1 MPKVNV
7 PEAVRSLVLEEIA
20 SVNTALPVV
29 VLEYVPSQ
37 CTVTVKPLL
46 NKEYA
51 DGAIGEAPTL
61 FDLPVIFPSA
71 GGGLISFPIKQG
83 DTGLAIFC
91 QRSIDDWTYGDG
103 STVTPKSKQMH
114 ALNDG
119 VFIPGLYTVNTHL
132 SPDPDNVQIKFSG
145 STITIKTDGVVEI
158 DAPTVI
164 VNGDAIV
171 NGNATVNGDVE
182 VDGNIECSGEGNFV
196 GGVKKN
202 NVPYNH
208 P

>member
-1 MPKVNV
+1 MSKVNI
-7 PEAVRSLVLEEIA
+7 PEAVRSLVLEEMA
-20 SVNTALPVV
+20 GTLTSLPVV
-29 VLEYVPSQ
+29 VLAYDAGQ
-37 CTVTVKPLL
+37 CTVTVATLI
-46 NKEYA
+46 NKEYS
-51 DGAIGEAPTL
+51 DGAIGTPPTL
-61 FDLPVIFPSA
+61 YDLPVIFPSA

-83 DTGLAIFC
+83 DTGLAVFC
-91 QRSIDDWTYGDG
+91 SKSIDEWVYGDG
-103 STVTPKSKQMH
+103 SAVTPASKRSNS
-114 ALNDG
+114 LNDG
-119 VFIPGLYTVNTHL
+119 VFFPGLYTVNTHL
-132 SPDPDNVQIKFSG
+132 SPDPDNVQIKFAG

-158 DAPTVI
+158 NAPTVI
-164 VNGDAIV
+164 VNGDAVV

>member
-20 SVNTALPVV
+20 SVNTALPAV
-29 VLEYVPSQ
+29 VLEYTPSQ

-51 DGAIGEAPTL
+51 DGAIGEAPIL

-103 STVTPKSKQMH
+103 SAVTPKSKQMH

-119 VFIPGLYTVNTHL
+119 VFLPGLYTANTHL

-158 DAPTVI
+158 DAPTVRI
-164 VNGDAIV
+164 T
-171 NGNATVNGDVE
+171 GNVSVGGDV
-182 VDGNIECSGEGNFV
+182 VTDAGISLNNHIHGGVVV
-196 GGVKKN
+196 GGAKTL
-202 NVPYNH
+202 VPE
-208 P
+208 

>member
-1 MPKVNV
+1 MPKVNI

-29 VLEYVPSQ
+29 VLEYTPSQ
-37 CTVTVKPLL
+37 CTVTVKPLI

-51 DGAIGEAPTL
+51 DGAIGEPPIL
-61 FDLPVIFPSA
+61 YDLPIVFPSA

-103 STVTPKSKQMH
+103 STVTPRSKQTH
-114 ALNDG
+114 SLSDG

-145 STITIKTDGVVEI
+145 STVTIKTDGVVEI
-158 DAPTVI
+158 NASTVRI
-164 VNGDAIV
+164 TGDLSV
-171 NGNATVNGDVE
+171 GGDV
-182 VDGNIECSGEGNFV
+182 VTDAGISLNSHV
-196 GGVKKN
+196 HGGVDTGGSN
-202 NVPYNH
+202 TQGPE
-208 P
+208 